1 VLQVDALTFK
11 NLSSKK
17 VEETEDLAELDEFN
31 TTNFFILAAKNYQK
45 STIWWI
51 FILSILAMRGAN
63 TFATYLVYFSVIIRI
78 TQAVSIVL
86 QDEKLAGRCYVIGT
100 SIIIILWL
108 LEFRYENADII
119 HETEPT

>member
-1 VLQVDALTFK
+1 MNISTIK

-17 VEETEDLAELDEFN
+17 VEETDDLAELDEFN

-51 FILSILAMRGAN
+51 FILSILSMRGAN

-100 SIIIILWL
+100 SIIIISSL
-108 LEFRYENADII
+108 II
-119 HETEPT
+119 IKRESMIKEKI